1 MNLVA
6 LYGRLV
12 RDPELRYN
20 VNGKANAFATVAVDR
35 ELNKEKRQEA
45 QANGQPTADFIQI
58 KAFGKTAEVLAGH
71 FKKGNKIVL
80 EGRISTGSYEKDGKR
95 IYTTD
100 VIVDKLH
107 FVEKKEG

>member
-6 LYGRLV
+6 LYGRLI
-12 RDPELRYN
+12 RDPELRYSE
-20 VNGKANAFATVAVDR
+20 NGKARAYAVVAVDR
-35 ELNKEKRQEA
+35 QMNKEKRKEA
-45 QANGQPTADFIQI
+45 AQKGQQTSDFIPI
-58 KAFGKTAEVLAGH
+58 TAFGGTAEVLATH

-80 EGRISTGSYEKDGKR
+80 EGRISTGNYEKDGKR

-107 FVEKKEG
+107 FVDKKDR